1 MTVNLVV
8 LFMFNIPTFN
18 MTSSQASGPEDAYR
32 RIANGA
38 LRVSC
43 LRNSGALAIESEE
56 LLRSLLV
63 SWTFELKCG
72 KIWVRSLWWR
82 FQIFF

>member
-1 MTVNLVV
+1 MKG
-8 LFMFNIPTFN
+8 FSKSKDAASSTF
-18 MTSSQASGPEDAYR
+18 QASGPEDAYR

-38 LRVSC
+38 LRMSC

-63 SWTFELKCG
+63 SWPG
-72 KIWVRSLWWR
+72 
-82 FQIFF
+82 